1 MLILILTLYGEK
13 MDEIPESATP
23 FPHRAGNIIKINYLS
38 IWRQNGEEAPKRHID
53 WIRELYNYTTP
64 YVSQNP
70 REAYINYMDLDIGV
84 NKVQGDTCQ
93 QAKIWGPRYYNFEKL
108 ATVKSAVDPTNFI
121 RNEQSIPPFSS

>member
-1 MLILILTLYGEK
+1 
-13 MDEIPESATP
+13 
-23 FPHRAGNIIKINYLS
+23 
-38 IWRQNGEEAPKRHID
+38 
-53 WIRELYNYTTP
+53 
-64 YVSQNP
+64 
-70 REAYINYMDLDIGV
+70 MDLDIGV

>member
-1 MLILILTLYGEK
+1 

-23 FPHRAGNIIKINYLS
+23 FPHIAGNIIKINYLS
-38 IWRQNGEEAPKRHID
+38 IWRQNGEEASKRHID